1 MKIISSYIFVILIAL
16 ANWACAVD
24 APNLKIFQDMVIE
37 IITENNIAV
46 GVTTEAGNTIYAN
59 AIILASGTFLN
70 GLAHIGMNSFTCG
83 RTGERASIGLSE
95 SELNELKLQK
105 LVLAKEVETISFK
118 LAQMYVHYDNLHFE
132 IIKNKT
138 NSSMQN
144 GNSRNG
150 D

>member
-1 MKIISSYIFVILIAL
+1 VETELTAL
-16 ANWACAVD
+16 MNQIRLLE
-24 APNLKIFQDMVIE
+24 NLKECYQVKM
-37 IITENNIAV
+37 
-46 GVTTEAGNTIYAN
+46 YY
-59 AIILASGTFLN
+59 
-70 GLAHIGMNSFTCG
+70 IGSK
-83 RTGERASIGLSE
+83 SIGLSE